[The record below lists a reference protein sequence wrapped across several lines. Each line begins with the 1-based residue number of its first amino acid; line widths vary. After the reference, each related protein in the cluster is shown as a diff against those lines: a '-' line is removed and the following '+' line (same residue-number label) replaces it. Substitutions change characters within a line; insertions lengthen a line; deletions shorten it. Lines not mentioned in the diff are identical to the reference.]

1 VCQSRPGSGKL
12 RQFSFDSSRPSRN
25 CAAGTVRCLLFLFV
39 IVTAFYPAALA
50 DCTITVQ
57 GSLPPESFTAQQTV
71 TATATCAG
79 GFANIAWGDGTQSSS
94 GPSPVVANHTF
105 TIAVPPPPPQPP
117 PPPYFV
123 QVTNL
128 EETPAAA
135 YLAFPPA
142 PAATFA
148 GDNPQITAPVGV
160 IAPNEPASPM
170 APAISIHFECDTV
183 VDSDGTVYNA
193 AQASSVLH
201 LDCHATP
208 NANVTYAPNQQQQPV
223 TVEVATSGL
232 ASTFSSVRFPT
243 KEIYAAWT
251 MAPILLLLSVTVRR
265 RRAKM
270 QPMLGIC
277 AILCLSFSVTSCGGG
292 FSSTSLMQ
300 PTPSGQYQVNV
311 ISVPNGSTPTGF
323 VQTTLIVPLTV
334 SQTQ

>member
-1 VCQSRPGSGKL
+1 
-12 RQFSFDSSRPSRN
+12 
-25 CAAGTVRCLLFLFV
+25 
-39 IVTAFYPAALA
+39 
-50 DCTITVQ
+50 
-57 GSLPPESFTAQQTV
+57 
-71 TATATCAG
+71 
-79 GFANIAWGDGTQSSS
+79 
-94 GPSPVVANHTF
+94 
-105 TIAVPPPPPQPP
+105 
-117 PPPYFV
+117 
-123 QVTNL
+123 
-128 EETPAAA
+128 
-135 YLAFPPA
+135 
-142 PAATFA
+142 
-148 GDNPQITAPVGV
+148 
-160 IAPNEPASPM
+160 
-170 APAISIHFECDTV
+170 V
-183 VDSDGTVYNA
+183 VDSDGTVFTA

-251 MAPILLLLSVTVRR
+251 MAPILLLLSVGVRR

-270 QPMLGIC
+270 QSMLEVG
-277 AILCLSFSVTSCGGG
+277 AILCLSFSVMSCGGG
-292 FSSTSLMQ
+292 FSSTSLIQ